1 MILYKKTLL
10 ITLCFLI
17 ASCVSIEK
25 SKKNKIE
32 NKYFHSKGF
41 ALIYEETLFDNKVI
55 SKKINNE
62 NVVAM
67 HSFIKRNTPIK
78 IINPE
83 NSKFVETKISKNS
96 SYPDIFNIVISKKIA
111 KILNLSIENP
121 YVEIQ
126 EIKVNKKFVAKKANT
141 FEEERKVAD
150 TAPVTEIDVDILS
163 TNTLENTVSPK
174 KVRYFI
180 RVSDFYYKV
189 TADELKKD
197 LVRKT
202 KFNNFIIE
210 KINTNKYRLLI
221 GPFKSFNA
229 LKLSYISLN
238 NLGFEGLNIY
248 KE

>member
-1 MILYKKTLL
+1 MILFKKALL
-10 ITLCFLI
+10 ITLFFLI
-17 ASCVSIEK
+17 TSCVNIEK
-25 SKKNKIE
+25 SKKNKIGK
-32 NKYFHSKGF
+32 KYFHSKGF
-41 ALIYEETLFDNKVI
+41 ALIYEETLFENKVI
-55 SKKINNE
+55 NKKINNE

-111 KILNLSIENP
+111 KILNLSIDNP

-141 FEEERKVAD
+141 FEEEREVAD
-150 TAPVTEIDVDILS
+150 TAPVSKIDVDILS
-163 TNTLENTVSPK
+163 TNTLEDTATSK
-174 KVRYFI
+174 KVKYFI
-180 RVSDFYYKV
+180 QVSDFYYKV

-202 KFNNFIIE
+202 KFNNFFIE

-229 LKLSYISLN
+229 LKSSYISLN